1 MMNTPDDL
9 RYSETHEWV
18 RVEGDRATIG
28 ITDFA
33 QDQLGDIVYLELP
46 EVGRKLQRED
56 VFGVVESV
64 KAVSDLY
71 SPLAGEILEANEPL
85 LDQPESINQDPYGA
99 GWMLVVRLQNPADL
113 DALMTAEQYLAH
125 PEVAGQ
131 A

>member
-1 MMNTPDDL
+1 MNTPEEL

-18 RVEGDRATIG
+18 RVAGDRATIG

-46 EVGRKLQRED
+46 EVGRKLKAED

-71 SPLAGEILEANEPL
+71 SPLDGEIVEVNEKL
-85 LDQPESINQDPYGA
+85 LDQPEILNSEPYGE
-99 GWMLVVRLQNPADL
+99 GWMLVVRLENPSQVDG
-113 DALMTAEQYLAH
+113 LMTAAQYLEH

-131 A
+131 E